1 MIQSP
6 GALLRISTVLIK
18 KITIDFNLTVA
29 SGRGSDYALACR
41 IRYGAPEIEIIFIGW
56 KLSPGSFRM
65 AGKGL
70 DWGLL

>member
-29 SGRGSDYALACR
+29 SGRGSDYALARR

-56 KLSPGSFRM
+56 K
-65 AGKGL
+65 
-70 DWGLL
+70 